1 MHIWIVEDPF
11 PSPSAA
17 KFHQRLPNLVWR
29 VVGVRQNLL
38 NHLLRW
44 GKDPLM
50 SWGLWVYPLLKLH
63 LLLAELE

>member
-1 MHIWIVEDPF
+1 VASRWGSSEPSE
-11 PSPSAA
+11 PSPA
-17 KFHQRLPNLVWR
+17 L
-29 VVGVRQNLL
+29 
-38 NHLLRW
+38 